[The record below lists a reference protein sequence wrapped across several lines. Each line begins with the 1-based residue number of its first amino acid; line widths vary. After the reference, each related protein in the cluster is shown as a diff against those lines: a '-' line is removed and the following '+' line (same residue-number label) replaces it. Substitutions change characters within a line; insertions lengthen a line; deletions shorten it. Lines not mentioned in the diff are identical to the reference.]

1 MQPGIPKKLARS
13 LLFAAA
19 LLVGSA
25 PAMSGAA
32 AIQKLSYSEIGGW
45 TGERHD
51 EALAVFLR
59 SCEGRGMGRTV
70 KALCPAARQAV
81 DKGRE
86 GARAFFERHF
96 TPLRVTSGAG
106 RRGFVTGY
114 YEPEVSGAL
123 RASSKFAAPLYRLP
137 PGRSAGSTSPFATRA
152 QIEAGALA
160 GQGLE
165 LAFVRDRVEA
175 FFIHVQGSARIR
187 LAEGGVM
194 RVAFAGKN
202 GHPYTS
208 IGKVLIDRGEIARAD
223 MSAQRLRRW
232 LKENPG
238 RADEVMAQN
247 RSFIFFRKLADLD
260 PALGPR
266 GAQGVALTA
275 GRSLAIDRKFHEF
288 GLPVWIEGVLP
299 RADGRP
305 EGVSRLMVAQD
316 TGSAIVGPARGD
328 IFFGSG
334 GEAGARAG
342 FTQHTV
348 DFIILWPEGAALPA
362 WAR

>member
-1 MQPGIPKKLARS
+1 MQPGIPKKLAGP
-13 LLFAAA
+13 LLVAAA
-19 LLVGSA
+19 LVLGAA
-25 PAMSGAA
+25 PAMSGGPTA
-32 AIQKLSYSEIGGW
+32 QRLSFAEVGGW
-45 TGERHD
+45 SADRHD
-51 EALAVFLR
+51 EALDTFLR
-59 SCEGRGMGRTV
+59 SCAARGAGDGV
-70 KALCPAARQAV
+70 KTLCPAARQAAA
-81 DKGRE
+81 KGRD
-86 GARAFFERHF
+86 GARAFFEANF
-96 TPLRVTSGAG
+96 TPYRITSGEG

-114 YEPEVSGAL
+114 FEPEVEGAL
-123 RASSKFAAPLYRLP
+123 RASREFSAPLYRLP

-152 QIEAGALA
+152 EIESGALA

-187 LAEGGVM
+187 LAEGGVL

-202 GHPYTS
+202 GQPYTS
-208 IGKVLIDRGEIARAD
+208 IGKVLIDRGEVARKD

-232 LKENPG
+232 LEDNPG

-247 RSFIFFRKLADLD
+247 RSFIFFRKLADQD

-266 GAQGVALTA
+266 GAQGVALAA
-275 GRSLAIDRKFHEF
+275 GRSLAVDRKFHAF
-288 GLPVWIEGVLP
+288 GTPVWLDGVLP
-299 RADGRP
+299 RADGSP
-305 EGVSRLMVAQD
+305 ENVRRLMIAQD

-334 GEAGARAG
+334 DAAGARAG
-342 FTQHTV
+342 LTQHTV
-348 DFIILWPEGAALPA
+348 DFIVLWPNGAALPA